1 MTDTKKIQGLFDEI
15 DNNKEKH
22 IVFLKELIKVQ
33 KEGEEAVQGLVAK
46 RFKEVG
52 CSKTEVL
59 RALPS
64 SIKMEHEFAAD
75 EWINDK
81 ERITVVGTY
90 PGAGSGRS
98 LLMYGHPDPVPI
110 STATTKDWT
119 RDPFTAEIE
128 GDRLY
133 GYGVAD
139 DLEGIAIIAEA
150 LNAARNA
157 GLQPGGDVYLGSA
170 VTKQQARGIIAL
182 LDKGYRADGCIYL
195 HPEELGVGMS
205 EIQNV
210 TPGIVIF
217 RVTVSGK
224 SPDTDNPRKTAYA
237 HLGINAL
244 DKAILIIQALKE
256 LDAKRG
262 ERVYYKVIDEKV
274 GRSTN
279 LLVDRIGLEGTG
291 LDQHHGIPEKC
302 TIEAQITFPPTER
315 LKEVQKEIEGFIS
328 DASESDSWL
337 NEHPPSLVWLF
348 GGEATELSE
357 EHPMFKTVSNAVQ
370 TVTGEKPGTNPMHAA
385 SSIYNTNMYAGI
397 PTIAYGP
404 LAGNLTQNG
413 VPDEW
418 VDLPDYIRAIKITA
432 KVLLDWTT

>member
-1 MTDTKKIQGLFDEI
+1 MTNTKEIQDLFDNI

-22 IVFLKELIKVQ
+22 TVFLKELIKAQ
-33 KEGEEAVQGLVAK
+33 EEGEEAVQSLVAK

-59 RALPS
+59 RVLPS

-75 EWINDK
+75 EWINNI

-90 PGAGSGRS
+90 PGAGNGRS

-110 STATTKDWT
+110 TTATTKDWT
-119 RDPFTAEIE
+119 RDLFAAETD
-128 GDRLY
+128 GDKLY

-150 LNAARNA
+150 MAAIRNA

-170 VTKQQARGIIAL
+170 TTKQQARGIIAL

-195 HPEELGVGMS
+195 HPEELGVGMR
-205 EIQNV
+205 EMQNV

-217 RVTVSGK
+217 RVIVSGK
-224 SPDTDNPRKTAYA
+224 SPDTGNPRKTAYA

-244 DKAILIIQALKE
+244 DKAVLIIQALNK

-262 ERVYYKVIDEKV
+262 ERVYYKVIDDKV

-279 LLVDRIGLEGTG
+279 LLVDHISLEGTG

-302 TIEAQITFPPTER
+302 IIEAQITFPPTER
-315 LKEVQKEIEGFIS
+315 LKEVQKEIADCIS
-328 DASESDSWL
+328 EASNSDSWL
-337 NEHPPSLVWLF
+337 NEHPPSILWLF

-357 EHPMFKTVSNAVQ
+357 EHPMFKTVSNAIQ
-370 TVTGEKPGTNPMHAA
+370 TVTGEKPDTNPMHAA

-418 VDLPDYIRAIKITA
+418 VDLPDYIRAIKVTA
-432 KVLLDWTT
+432 KVILDWTK